1 MTQDED
7 HEALAAEYALGT
19 LDADERAQAQARMAA
34 DVGFAAVVHSWERR
48 LGELNVMVDPV
59 EPSPHV
65 WQRIREGIGGFEP
78 SGEIRLPK
86 VEPAPAA
93 EPTSETPHSNVVYLS
108 RRVSRWRGIAAATSA
123 LAAALMLFVAAWE
136 FSPEL
141 LPGPLRPPVRV
152 VEVVKETQPARL
164 VAVLQKD
171 ASGPAFL
178 LTVDTKS
185 RTLTMRRVTAEQE
198 PGKSYELWLVSD
210 RYPAPRSLGVVET
223 GEFTQRPLLAAY
235 DPDTVNSA
243 TYAVSLEPEGGSP
256 TGSPTGPVLFTGK
269 LVEATPPAIP

>member
-1 MTQDED
+1 MIQDED
-7 HEALAAEYALGT
+7 NEALAAEYALGT
-19 LDADERAQAQARMAA
+19 LDADERAQAQARMEA
-34 DVGFAAVVHSWERR
+34 DAGFAVAVHSWERR

-59 EPSPHV
+59 EPPLHV
-65 WQRIREGIGGFEP
+65 WQRIREAIGGFQP
-78 SGEIRLPK
+78 SGEIRLPR
-86 VEPAPAA
+86 VEPPPAA
-93 EPTSETPHSNVVYLS
+93 QSPGKIAPSNIVYLS
-108 RRVSRWRGIAAATSA
+108 RRVSRWRGVAAATSA

-136 FSPEL
+136 FSPEV
-141 LPGPLRPPVRV
+141 LPERLRPPVRI
-152 VEVVKETQPARL
+152 VEVLKETQPARL

-210 RYPAPRSLGVVET
+210 RYPAPRSLGLVET

-235 DPDTVNSA
+235 DPATVNSA

-256 TGSPTGPVLFTGK
+256 TGTPTGPVLYTGK
-269 LVEATPPAIP
+269 LVEATPPAVP

>member
-1 MTQDED
+1 MIQDED
-7 HEALAAEYALGT
+7 NEALAAEYALGT
-19 LDADERAQAQARMAA
+19 LDADERAQAQARMEA
-34 DVGFAAVVHSWERR
+34 DVGFAAAVHSWERR

-59 EPSPHV
+59 EPPP
-65 WQRIREGIGGFEP
+65 RIWERIKEGIGGIEP
-78 SGEIRLPK
+78 SGEIRLPQ
-86 VEPAPAA
+86 A
-93 EPTSETPHSNVVYLS
+93 ELRQVPPSNVIYLS
-108 RRVSRWRGIAAATSA
+108 RRLSRWRGIAAATSA
-123 LAAALMLFVAAWE
+123 LAAAMMLFVAAWE

-141 LPGPLRPPVRV
+141 LPRPLRPPVRV

-198 PGKSYELWLVSD
+198 SGKSYELWLVSD
-210 RYPAPRSLGVVET
+210 RYPAPRSLGVVEA

-269 LVEATPPAIP
+269 LVEATPPTIP